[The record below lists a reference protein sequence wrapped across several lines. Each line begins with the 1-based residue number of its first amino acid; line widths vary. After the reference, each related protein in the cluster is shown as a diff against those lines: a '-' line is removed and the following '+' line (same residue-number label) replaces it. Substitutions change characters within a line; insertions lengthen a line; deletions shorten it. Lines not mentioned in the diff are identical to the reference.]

1 MANYPNARPSSG
13 RPRPLPTSP
22 PPPPPLPFSYPVTSA
37 AVPAPQ
43 YQPLYAPP
51 LPAPPSPHLPA
62 SPAPP
67 PLAAV
72 FPHTSAAV
80 PVPRYE
86 NQQMPAGAVVYPAS
100 AGQQVVASPYQ
111 LMQQQHAQQ
120 QHVYHHHAYHAYQ
133 AQQKQNDGGCMK
145 PPYHHPYP
153 GAAPITPE
161 QNLRPSP
168 PVTPIPIHIPQYHAP
183 PGYPG
188 TPTLDQSAAD
198 LQEFPTMTTMAGNST
213 SAVVVV
219 NALDARRIEFV
230 EDAMK
235 VWHEERRFPFR
246 KPWVKFSKDENGNG
260 VFKEVHFSKENFL
273 EYYSTLKSTHF
284 LSLQQVERLLYGEN
298 EDYTTYIVKIKCENA
313 GDFVILEEHFPTW
326 DKMLDNRYA
335 IAKLNYIFP
344 CDLATLELNKCSC
357 IK

>member
-1 MANYPNARPSSG
+1 
-13 RPRPLPTSP
+13 
-22 PPPPPLPFSYPVTSA
+22 
-37 AVPAPQ
+37 
-43 YQPLYAPP
+43 
-51 LPAPPSPHLPA
+51 
-62 SPAPP
+62 
-67 PLAAV
+67 
-72 FPHTSAAV
+72 
-80 PVPRYE
+80 
-86 NQQMPAGAVVYPAS
+86 
-100 AGQQVVASPYQ
+100 
-111 LMQQQHAQQ
+111 
-120 QHVYHHHAYHAYQ
+120 
-133 AQQKQNDGGCMK
+133 
-145 PPYHHPYP
+145 
-153 GAAPITPE
+153 
-161 QNLRPSP
+161 
-168 PVTPIPIHIPQYHAP
+168 
-183 PGYPG
+183 
-188 TPTLDQSAAD
+188 
-198 LQEFPTMTTMAGNST
+198 MAGNST

-335 IAKLNYIFP
+335 IAKLNKNRAP
-344 CDLATLELNKCSC
+344 VHNTLGNRNRKTRAVFNIGAASVCSDEEEVSC
-357 IK
+357 E